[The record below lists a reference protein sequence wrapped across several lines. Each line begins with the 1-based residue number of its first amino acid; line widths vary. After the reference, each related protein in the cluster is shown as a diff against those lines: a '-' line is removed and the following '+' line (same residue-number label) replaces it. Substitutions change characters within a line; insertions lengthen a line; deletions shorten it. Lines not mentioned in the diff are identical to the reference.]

1 MNVVKRLKYLSQE
14 GKIQMSVKKKYAAV
28 IPGKDQ
34 NYFHVFSC

>member
-14 GKIQMSVKKKYAAV
+14 GKIQMSVKKNAAV